1 MGEDE
6 PLTLE
11 HALEFVHADHRSQVR
26 EHMLAGGEQGDH
38 PQELEFKIVRP
49 DGETRWLL
57 DRGQVVRVTNG
68 ARTGWRLMGTIL
80 DITGRKLTEERQK
93 LLMEEL
99 DHRVKNILGNVN
111 AIARLSSQRATS
123 VRDFVRTLE
132 GRIHAMSRA
141 HGLLR
146 QSGWGGTDLRSL
158 VTESL
163 APFSP
168 FGESNVTI
176 EGETVL
182 IRPELTQSLTLILH
196 ELATN
201 AVKHGALSVSN
212 GRISVS
218 WSKPGPR
225 PGNHRL
231 VWRESG
237 GPRVRRPEA
246 NGFGLS
252 VLQTAAREVGA
263 IPDVQFFEEGFA
275 YSLEGP
281 FEAVPATSGD
291 LAQAAAA
298 KSTTESDSGNP
309 VSRVLVVEDEGL
321 VALQL
326 QLDLES
332 WGYCVVGPGRNLD
345 EGAALART
353 EEIDAALVDVR
364 LGNQT
369 SAAIADILLERRI
382 PFVFA
387 TGYADSAILP
397 QHLRNVTKVSK
408 PYTTDVIKQTVERL
422 VGERRRT
429 V

>member
-1 MGEDE
+1 
-6 PLTLE
+6 
-11 HALEFVHADHRSQVR
+11 
-26 EHMLAGGEQGDH
+26 
-38 PQELEFKIVRP
+38 
-49 DGETRWLL
+49 
-57 DRGQVVRVTNG
+57 
-68 ARTGWRLMGTIL
+68 MGTIL
-80 DITGRKLTEERQK
+80 DITARKLTEERHK

-123 VRDFVRTLE
+123 VQDFVKTLE

-146 QSGWGGTDLRSL
+146 QSGWGGTDLANLIS
-158 VTESL
+158 ECL

-168 FGESNVTI
+168 LGEDNVTI
-176 EGETVL
+176 EGKPVL

-218 WSKPGPR
+218 WSKSGSGPSGAR
-225 PGNHRL
+225 THRL

-237 GPRVRRPEA
+237 GPPIDRPTS

-252 VLQTAAREVGA
+252 VLQTAAREIGA
-263 IPDVQFFEEGFA
+263 VPDCQFAKEGFV
-275 YSLEGP
+275 YRLEGP
-281 FEAVPATSGD
+281 FEASSDGPSGD
-291 LAQAAAA
+291 VTQAQAAAPMA
-298 KSTTESDSGNP
+298 TTDFGGNA

-332 WGYCVVGPGRNLD
+332 WGYSVVGPGRNLD

-353 EEIDAALVDVR
+353 EKIDVALLDVR

-397 QHLRNVTKVSK
+397 QHLRNVTKLSK
-408 PYTTDVIKQTVERL
+408 PYAMDVIKQTVERL
-422 VGERRRT
+422 IGEART
-429 V
+429 T